1 MGSSNSEA
9 KEGSVA
15 WSVVEAGRGSS
26 CWEGKSCCLI
36 GSSDGR
42 KRLNIS

>member
-9 KEGSVA
+9 KERSVA
-15 WSVVEAGRGSS
+15 WSVAEAGRGSS
-26 CWEGKSCCLI
+26 CWEDKSCGLI
-36 GSSDGR
+36 GSSEGR